1 MGLER
6 HAGKVNNDK
15 NVILGWSNPLK
26 PHSVIKLSISSE
38 PLKLPNEGIQ
48 YVALM
53 KGGGGGGGGGGE
65 TDLIP
70 KIKMIKKL
78 ILFF

>member
-53 KGGGGGGGGGGE
+53 KGGGGG

-78 ILFF
+78 ILFFK

>member
-26 PHSVIKLSISSE
+26 PHNVIKLSISSE

-53 KGGGGGGGGGGE
+53 KGGGGNRLNSKNKN
-65 TDLIP
+65 DQKAHFI
-70 KIKMIKKL
+70 
-78 ILFF
+78 F